1 MIDGQILQLGGKIMK
16 KNVCIVMAA
25 MMAWMI
31 AGCAQTESNNVN
43 AGSETS
49 RKQLM
54 TCRKGLQKP

>member
-1 MIDGQILQLGGKIMK
+1 MK

-49 RKQLM
+49 QEAIDDVPEGPSK
-54 TCRKGLQKP
+54 TVNIAINENIV